1 MKNYRLHFVFMLTT
15 TACIQNLQY
24 TGRDDIKGVFSSF
37 LNLFKS
43 VVDQN
48 GQQLVPIEGSKDNNI
63 TYEKAWEDYKILD

>member
-48 GQQLVPIEGSKDNNI
+48 GQQLVPIEGSKGNNI
-63 TYEKAWEDYKILD
+63 TYEKA

>member
-48 GQQLVPIEGSKDNNI
+48 EQKLVPIEGSKDNNI

>member
-48 GQQLVPIEGSKDNNI
+48 GQQLVPIEGAKDNNI
-63 TYEKAWEDYKILD
+63 TYEKA

>member
-48 GQQLVPIEGSKDNNI
+48 EQQLVPIEGSKDNNI
-63 TYEKAWEDYKILD
+63 TYEKA

>member
-48 GQQLVPIEGSKDNNI
+48 EQQLVPIEGSKGNNI